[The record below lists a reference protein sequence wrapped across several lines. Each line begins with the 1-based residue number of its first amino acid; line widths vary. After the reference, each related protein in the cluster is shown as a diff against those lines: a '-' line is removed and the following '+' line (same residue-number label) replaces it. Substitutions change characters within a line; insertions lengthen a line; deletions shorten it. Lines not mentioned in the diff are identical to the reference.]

1 MMGCV
6 TSLKMDDKDIKKDD
20 MCVKVDDEGAKKENK
35 ANRVN
40 NGCIE
45 RNEWKTYV
53 PITTSNFCSFPHLF
67 IVQHFF
73 DVPTFALLFRQ
84 V

>member
-6 TSLKMDDKDIKKDD
+6 TSLKIDDKDIKKDD

-35 ANRVN
+35 ANMVN

-53 PITTSNFCSFPHLF
+53 RITTSIFCSFPHLF
-67 IVQHFF
+67 IVQHYFF
-73 DVPTFALLFRQ
+73 TFVYFRK
-84 V
+84 